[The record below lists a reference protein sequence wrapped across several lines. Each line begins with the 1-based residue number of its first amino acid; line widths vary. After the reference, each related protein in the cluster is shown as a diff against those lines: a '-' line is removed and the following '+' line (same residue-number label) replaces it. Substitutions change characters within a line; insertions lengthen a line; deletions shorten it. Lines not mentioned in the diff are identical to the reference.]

1 MNANKKKIEPRL
13 TGDIELITIPSSKR
27 LGKKTRKNS
36 SRLTGDIEM
45 IAIPSSKKLVNK
57 SLKNKVS
64 SPIPPSSKTKLS
76 VKNENPKLSIKMES
90 PKSSVK
96 NENPKLSIKMESP
109 KLSSKPVESEKTKKR
124 AIYKNRVK
132 YSKCRGLAK
141 TVCLNK
147 KRCMFTNGDLRKYCR
162 KKYNKRIQL

>member
-13 TGDIELITIPSSKR
+13 TGDIELITIPSSKK

-64 SPIPPSSKTKLS
+64 SPIPPSSKTKL
-76 VKNENPKLSIKMES
+76 
-90 PKSSVK
+90 SVK

>member
-90 PKSSVK
+90 PK
-96 NENPKLSIKMESP
+96 
-109 KLSSKPVESEKTKKR
+109 LSSKPVESEKTKKR

>member
-76 VKNENPKLSIKMES
+76 
-90 PKSSVK
+90 
-96 NENPKLSIKMESP
+96 IKMESP

-162 KKYNKRIQL
+162 KKYNKRIQF